1 MTHDIQISLLGRN
14 EIVREGL
21 RRILTEQHFQVTSSV
36 EDCVHLSP
44 PIKDQI
50 GLRSHI
56 IIIDNGPDHSGLENC
71 RKLQQRFPGARLVLL
86 ADEFEFEQVAEAFRS
101 GVDGYI
107 VKEISCEPLIS
118 SLQLVAMGEK
128 VMPSQLAGSLANG
141 DDSFKRRNWR
151 ESIADVNLSDREVEI
166 LRCLILGYAN
176 KVISRRLELSE
187 ATVKVHVKAILRK
200 LRVSNRT
207 QAAIWAVKRGLE
219 THLVAQPKDRSILND
234 DDGGLG
240 LLSDCAA

>member
-1 MTHDIQISLLGRN
+1 MAQDIQVSLLGRN

-21 RRILTEQHFQVTSSV
+21 RRILAGENFSVVASV
-36 EDCVHLSP
+36 ESFEQLSSARV
-44 PIKDQI
+44 D
-50 GLRSHI
+50 GAGGAHI
-56 IIIDNGPDHSGLENC
+56 IIVDNGPDGFGLKIC
-71 RKLQQRFPGARLVLL
+71 RSIESHFPDSRLVLL
-86 ADEFEFEQVAEAFRS
+86 ADDFDYDSVAEAFRG

-118 SLQLVAMGEK
+118 SLHLVAMGEK
-128 VMPSQLAGSLANG
+128 VMPSQLAGTFSAEG
-141 DDSFKRRNWR
+141 SGYRQRNWR
-151 ESIADVNLSDREVEI
+151 ESVSDVNLSEREIEI

-176 KVISRRLELSE
+176 KVISRRLSISE

-219 THLVAQPKDRSILND
+219 AHLAAQPTDRTKLND
-234 DDGGLG
+234 DIGFAPLAEQ
-240 LLSDCAA
+240 AA